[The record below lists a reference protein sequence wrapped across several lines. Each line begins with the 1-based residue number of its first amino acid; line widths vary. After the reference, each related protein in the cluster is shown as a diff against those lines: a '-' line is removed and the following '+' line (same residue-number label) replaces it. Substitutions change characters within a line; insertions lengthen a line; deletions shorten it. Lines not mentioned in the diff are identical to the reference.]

1 MQDDTIARR
10 RRYSAEFKALVVAEC
25 EAPGASVAQ
34 VARAHGIN
42 DNIVH
47 GWRKLARQRGQAAAA
62 PVVAATAQVDSASG
76 FVPVSIPL
84 APTADALSRGIEVD
98 LRRGALTVHIVW
110 PLAAAADLAAWMR
123 ELLR

>member
-1 MQDDTIARR
+1 MEEDTIARR

-25 EAPGASVAQ
+25 EAPGVSVAQ

-62 PVVAATAQVDSASG
+62 PVVAATAQVGSASG

-84 APTADALSRGIEVD
+84 APAVDALSRGIGVD
-98 LRRGALTVHIVW
+98 LRRGALTVRIVW
-110 PLAAAADLAAWMR
+110 PVAAAADLAAWMR